1 MIAPQDYAVGS
12 AGLEPAAG
20 ARNRRKATVKI
31 RRNAPLGALPRERD
45 YTPPKNVIIL
55 DIEMG
60 ERNPESH
67 PLMNTQVF
75 CYL

>member
-12 AGLEPAAG
+12 AGLEPAVG

-31 RRNAPLGALPRERD
+31 RRNVTLGALPRERD
-45 YTPPKNVIIL
+45 YTQKNVIIL

-67 PLMNTQVF
+67 PLINTQVF